1 MVFVEVVEKR
11 VFVFREV
18 LVVEEAF
25 LFVFCGIAIG
35 GGVELAEFLGLCIIF
50 LFFIVLIG
58 EEGDSS
64 FVVLALLL
72 GLGLG
77 HFAGLEELE
86 RLLQFA
92 LFALAE
98 RFGH

>member
-1 MVFVEVVEKR
+1 MILIEVVEKR
-11 VFVFREV
+11 ELLFREV

-25 LFVFCGIAIG
+25 LFVFCGVAIG
-35 GGVELAEFLGLCIIF
+35 GRVELAEFLGLCIIF

-58 EEGDSS
+58 DEGDSS
-64 FVVLALLL
+64 LVVLALLL

-77 HFAGLEELE
+77 HFAGLEEPE

-98 RFGH
+98 RF